1 MNQLSPKQTRIY
13 EFILSFTA
21 VSYTHLY
28 SNTGGQSSKSTPTG
42 AVAQFAAA
50 GKAVKKKDMASIFM
64 QYGYV
69 YVAQVAMGANMN
81 QTLQAIREAEAYNGP
96 SIIIAYAPCI
106 NHGLKKKGG
115 MANAMSEMKAAV
127 AAGYWHLFRFNPALT
142 EQGKN
147 PFTMD
152 SKAPTEDYQSFL
164 KMCIRDR

>member
-1 MNQLSPKQTRIY
+1 MFVLLSVC
-13 EFILSFTA
+13 A
-21 VSYTHLY
+21 VVFVLLCLCCWVCSVECLCCCDTEVY

-81 QTLQAIREAEAYNGP
+81 QTLQAIREAEAYDGP

-115 MANAMSEMKAAV
+115 MANAMSEMKAP
-127 AAGYWHLFRFNPALT
+127 WLPATGTCSGSTPLWPSRART
-142 EQGKN
+142 
-147 PFTMD
+147 PSPWTPRRPPRTI
-152 SKAPTEDYQSFL
+152 SPS
-164 KMCIRDR
+164 